1 MIFNMGKHFKY
12 IMITILLLV
21 VILEIL
27 MRLIGF
33 ILTAPQDIANQA
45 SQWDSQS
52 FRILT
57 LGESTTAG
65 SEASWPGELEKKL
78 RANCGEQNVRVF
90 NGGVS
95 SATTSYLLAHIQSQ
109 IKRFQPHL
117 VIIMA
122 GINDTYYTKYDF
134 DADSKWRLFLDRIR
148 VVKLYRWVKDNIK
161 YSLKKY
167 GKRNRFYIDEHLPPD
182 QWREFNEFLKIFNS
196 NIDSENVD
204 LSLSAAREILW
215 KYEGNLTMA
224 RFVLDEIIHGK
235 YYDLKGKP
243 KKKVSDFIINQSN
256 IILSRVDNFVEAIS
270 YKAEIYT
277 NLKHKLCIS
286 TVVQLLEFTSLSVKE
301 NSVVLDA
308 IGSCG
313 NQNNLSEIEVLQN
326 YLSDQ
331 RIEINSEKKPFLS
344 FQNNIGKLYNYLDD
358 QEIDV
363 IFMQYPIVSVKPLKY
378 TLSVDQIDVREMPL
392 RYRDALISHWEPPSY
407 SVDEKINFL
416 ENRKNFQEAL
426 RKYEYKEIFIDR
438 FADIFG
444 HMTQRGHN
452 LIANN
457 VVKYLEE
464 KGNWGGWSQ
473 ICKKSDRI

>member
-21 VILEIL
+21 VTLEIL

-33 ILTAPQDIANQA
+33 IPTAPQDIANQA

-65 SEASWPGELEKKL
+65 HETSWPGELEKKL
-78 RANCGEQNVRVF
+78 RANCGDQNVHVF

-109 IKRFQPHL
+109 VKRFQPHL

-122 GINDTYYTKYDF
+122 GINDIYYTKYDF

-167 GKRNRFYIDEHLPPD
+167 GKRNRIHIDEHLPPD
-182 QWREFNEFLKIFNS
+182 QWREFNEFSKIFNS

-204 LSLSAAREILW
+204 LSLSAARKILW
-215 KYEGNLTMA
+215 KYEDNLTMA
-224 RFVLDEIIHGK
+224 KYVLDEIIQGK
-235 YYDLKGKP
+235 YYNLKGEP
-243 KKKVSDFIINQSN
+243 KTKVSDFIINQSN

-277 NLKHKLCIS
+277 NLEHKFCIS
-286 TVVQLLEFTSLSVKE
+286 TVVQLLEFIPLSVKE
-301 NSVVLDA
+301 KSVVLDA
-308 IGSCG
+308 VRICG
-313 NQNNLSEIEVLQN
+313 NQDNLSEIEVLQN

-344 FQNNIGKLYNYLDD
+344 FQNNISKLYNYLDD
-358 QEIDV
+358 QGIDV
-363 IFMQYPIVSVKPLKY
+363 IFMQYPIVSVKPLEY
-378 TLSVDQIDVREMPL
+378 TLSVDQIDVKEMPL
-392 RYRDALISHWEPPSY
+392 LYRNALTSYWEPPSY

-416 ENRKNFQEAL
+416 ENRKNFQEAI
-426 RKYEYKEIFIDR
+426 RRYEYKEIFTDR
-438 FADIFG
+438 FADVFG

-464 KGNWGGWSQ
+464 KGNWGESQ
-473 ICKKSDRI
+473 ICKKSDKI